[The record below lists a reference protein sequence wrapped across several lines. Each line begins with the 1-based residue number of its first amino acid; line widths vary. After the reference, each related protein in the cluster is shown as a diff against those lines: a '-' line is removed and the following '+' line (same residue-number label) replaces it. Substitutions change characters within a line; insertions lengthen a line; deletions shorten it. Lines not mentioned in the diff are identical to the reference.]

1 MTRPAA
7 SNAGCEART
16 TSPPGEGVGNLRR
29 SDYGVKN
36 VIRPPKLAR
45 GSRVALVAP
54 AGPLL
59 ERDDLTR
66 AETLCRALGYEPS
79 LGRNTAARHGYFA
92 GTDDQRLADL
102 NEALRDPAVAAVW
115 CIRGGYGTTRI
126 LDRMDFD
133 ALAARPKPLIGYSD
147 ITAILNAI
155 TRRTGVVTFHAPMAR
170 AAMPAFSRWHFE
182 RVLASAEPAGR
193 LGRLPEP
200 PDVLLPQENRIAP
213 LRGGVA
219 EGPLAGGNLTLLQC
233 LVGTPHFPEL
243 DGAILFLEDVGED
256 LYRVDR
262 MLAHLR
268 MAGALD
274 RLAGVAV
281 GRFTELKRAMTDGA
295 LGFDEVLATYFL
307 PLGVPVAYGFPIGHI
322 DDQWTLPLGVRARLD
337 ADAGEL
343 ELLEA
348 AVG

>member
-1 MTRPAA
+1 
-7 SNAGCEART
+7 
-16 TSPPGEGVGNLRR
+16 
-29 SDYGVKN
+29 

-59 ERDDLTR
+59 ERDDLAR
-66 AETLCRALGYEPS
+66 AESLCRALGYEPV
-79 LGRNTAARHGYFA
+79 LGRHTAQRHGYFA
-92 GTDDQRLADL
+92 GTDDQRLEDL
-102 NEALRDPAVAAVW
+102 NLALRDSEIGAIW

-126 LDRMDFD
+126 LDRVDFE
-133 ALAARPKPLIGYSD
+133 ALERRPKPLIGYSD
-147 ITAILNAI
+147 ITAVLNAA

-170 AAMPAFSRWHFE
+170 VSMPPFSRWHFE
-182 RVLASAEPAGR
+182 RVLAMAEPAGR

-200 PDVLLPQENRIAP
+200 PDVLVPRENRIAA

-219 EGPLAGGNLTLLQC
+219 EGQLAGGNLTLLQC
-233 LVGTPHFPEL
+233 LVGTTHFPDL

-274 RLAGVAV
+274 RLAGIVV
-281 GRFTELKRAMTDGA
+281 GRFTELKRSMSDGA

-307 PLGVPVAYGFPIGHI
+307 PLGIPVAYGFPIGHI

-337 ADAGEL
+337 ADRGEM

-348 AVG
+348 AVV

>member
-1 MTRPAA
+1 
-7 SNAGCEART
+7 
-16 TSPPGEGVGNLRR
+16 
-29 SDYGVKN
+29 
-36 VIRPPKLAR
+36 VIRPPKLNR

-66 AETLCRALGYEPS
+66 AEMLCRALGYEPS

-102 NEALRDPAVAAVW
+102 NDALRDPAIAAVW

-133 ALAARPKPLIGYSD
+133 ALAAHPKPLIGYSD
-147 ITAILNAI
+147 ITAILNAV
-155 TRRTGVVTFHAPMAR
+155 TRRTGMVTFHAPMAR
-170 AAMPAFSRWHFE
+170 AAMPAFARWHFE

-200 PDVLLPQENRIAP
+200 PGVLLPHENRIAR
-213 LRGGVA
+213 LHGGVA

-233 LVGTPHFPEL
+233 LVGTSHFPDL

-268 MAGALD
+268 MAGALE

-295 LGFDEVLATYFL
+295 LGFDEVLATYLL
-307 PLGVPVAYGFPIGHI
+307 PLGIPVAYGFPIGHI

>member
-16 TSPPGEGVGNLRR
+16 ASPPGEGVGNLRR

-36 VIRPPKLAR
+36 VIRPPKLNR

-66 AETLCRALGYEPS
+66 AETLCRALGYEPA

-102 NEALRDPAVAAVW
+102 NDALRDPAVAAVW

-133 ALAARPKPLIGYSD
+133 ALAAHPKPLIGYSD
-147 ITAILNAI
+147 ITAILNAV
-155 TRRTGVVTFHAPMAR
+155 TRRIGMVTFHAPMAR

-182 RVLASAEPAGR
+182 RVLASPEPAGR

-200 PDVLLPQENRIAP
+200 PGVLLPRENRIAP
-213 LRGGVA
+213 LHGGVA

-233 LVGTPHFPEL
+233 LVGTPHFPDL

-281 GRFTELKRAMTDGA
+281 GRFTELKRVMTDGA

-307 PLGVPVAYGFPIGHI
+307 PLGIPVAHGFPIGHI